1 MTLGYSYQKR
11 ILKIFMT
18 VVMGFISVFM
28 LMPFLWMLSASFK
41 PDNEVF
47 GFPIRWIPKTFTFA
61 NYERVWNSDVPFFLF
76 FTNSVKVTVLS
87 VIGEVFTSAL
97 AGYAFAKIKFKGR
110 DLVFLIYISTL
121 IFPGQMMLIPRFVL
135 FREIGLYNTH
145 WALILPGMFT
155 AFGTFLLKQ
164 FYSTIPEELSE
175 SAKIDGASH
184 WTIFTR
190 IVVPLSTAAV
200 SALIIFQFVGMWNSY
215 EPALVY
221 LRTKELATIPLGLQY
236 FNEENA
242 TSYATIMAAA
252 VSSLVPIFI
261 VFLSFQK
268 QFVQGIATSGL
279 KE

>member
-1 MTLGYSYQKR
+1 MGYASRSRLIKIILTAVMGVLG
-11 ILKIFMT
+11 IFM
-18 VVMGFISVFM
+18 
-28 LMPFLWMLSASFK
+28 LLPFAWMLSASFK

-47 GFPIRWIPKTFTFA
+47 GFPIQWITKSFSFA
-61 NYERVWNSDVPFFLF
+61 NYVRVWNSEVPFSLF
-76 FTNSVKVTVLS
+76 FMNSLKITVLA
-87 VIGEVFTSAL
+87 VMGEVVTSAL
-97 AGYAFAKIKFKGR
+97 AGYSFAKIKFKGR
-110 DLVFLIYISTL
+110 DLVFLIYLSTL

-164 FYSTIPEELSE
+164 FFTTIPEELSE

-190 IVVPLSTAAV
+190 IVIPLSTAAI

-215 EPALVY
+215 EPALIY
-221 LRTKELATIPLGLQY
+221 LRTKTLATIPLGLQY
-236 FNEENA
+236 FNKENA
-242 TSYATIMAAA
+242 TSYATIMAAS

-268 QFVQGIATSGL
+268 QFVQGIATAGL
-279 KE
+279 KD

>member
-11 ILKIFMT
+11 ILKVFMT
-18 VVMGFISVFM
+18 IVMGCISVFM
-28 LMPFLWMLSASFK
+28 LMPFLWMLSSSFK

-61 NYERVWNSDVPFFLF
+61 NYLRVWNSDVPFFLF